1 MKIKFIK
8 EYRAIGDFGMP
19 GKAIIARSFIG
30 DTADNLDDEDA
41 QWLIDSGFA
50 EEVKELDWK
59 KPDRGDSYYFINSSG
74 VIVYT
79 AWVDSPQDRIHYLM
93 GNYFRTTEAA
103 ERYGKYLQAVAT
115 VRQDEGVLTPE
126 QINELEGKQGKA
138 YHVGYMGK
146 QNGEE
151 VLCGCLIDLYETW
164 APVGTILFDTE
175 EHADA
180 SRKEHQEEWKIIASY
195 DWSRE

>member
-19 GKAIIARSFIG
+19 GKAIIARSTIG

-41 QWLIDSGFA
+41 EWLINNGFA
-50 EEVKELDWK
+50 EEVKESGWWK
-59 KPDRGDSYYFINSSG
+59 PSRGDSYYFVQSAG
-74 VIVYT
+74 VITYT
-79 AWVDSPQDRIHYLM
+79 VWMDNFQDRARYSL
-93 GNYFRTTEAA
+93 GNYFSTEKAA
-103 ERYGKYLQAVAT
+103 ERCRDYLEAIAT

-126 QINELEGKQGKA
+126 QINELEWRQGKA
-138 YHVGYMGK
+138 YHVGYTCK
-146 QNGEE
+146 QNGKE
-151 VLCGCLIDLYETW
+151 VRLIDLYETW
-164 APVGTILFDTE
+164 APVGVILFDTE

-180 SRKEHQEEWKIIASY
+180 SRKKHQEEWKVIASY